1 MDGREPTAQLVPH
14 PRRGTVDRE
23 RIEAAVV
30 EILRAIGEDPE
41 REGLRGTPRRIA
53 AMYAELF
60 SGLHRDPG
68 EYLRVGFEDEH
79 HHEMVVL
86 KDIPFYSLCEHHLLP
101 FFGHAHIGYLPRE
114 RIVGAS
120 KVVRAF
126 DALARRLQLQERLT
140 NQMADALY
148 EALRPRAVFVMV
160 AAEHLCMSMRGVNK
174 PGTRLITHAVRG
186 DEAHS
191 PERLREFLR
200 LVGERG

>member
-1 MDGREPTAQLVPH
+1 MDGREPTAQLVPR

-68 EYLRVGFEDEH
+68 EYLRVGFEDEQ

-101 FFGHAHIGYLPRE
+101 FHGVAHVGYVPDG
-114 RIVGAS
+114 RIVGIS
-120 KVVRAF
+120 KVARVVET
-126 DALARRLQLQERLT
+126 LARRPQVQERLT
-140 NQMADALY
+140 SQVADLLVEGLQAKG
-148 EALRPRAVFVMV
+148 AAVVIE
-160 AAEHLCMSMRGVNK
+160 AEHLCMTMRGVKK
-174 PGTRLITHAVRG
+174 PGSVMVTSAMRGLFRDDARTR
-186 DEAHS
+186 S
-191 PERLREFLR
+191 EFLSLIR
-200 LVGERG
+200 SR